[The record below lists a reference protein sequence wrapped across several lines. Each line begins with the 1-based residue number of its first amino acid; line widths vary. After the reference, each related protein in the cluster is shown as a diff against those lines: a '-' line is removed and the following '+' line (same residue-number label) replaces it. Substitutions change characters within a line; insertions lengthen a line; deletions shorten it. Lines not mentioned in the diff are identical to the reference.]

1 MYIFLPL
8 VKFSKDV
15 DLDLLYEI
23 LFYIKS
29 LSRCD
34 YRITA
39 SKISGNKS
47 LENQME
53 GKSLDLSKYVYIT
66 AIALRNSK
74 IYLGQLQ
81 SYKHICLG
89 PGFYVLSAF
98 QGFGCCRLSKP
109 VI

>member
-1 MYIFLPL
+1 M
-8 VKFSKDV
+8 
-15 DLDLLYEI
+15 
-23 LFYIKS
+23 
-29 LSRCD
+29 
-34 YRITA
+34 
-39 SKISGNKS
+39 
-47 LENQME
+47 
-53 GKSLDLSKYVYIT
+53 YIT
-66 AIALRNSK
+66 AIVLRNSK